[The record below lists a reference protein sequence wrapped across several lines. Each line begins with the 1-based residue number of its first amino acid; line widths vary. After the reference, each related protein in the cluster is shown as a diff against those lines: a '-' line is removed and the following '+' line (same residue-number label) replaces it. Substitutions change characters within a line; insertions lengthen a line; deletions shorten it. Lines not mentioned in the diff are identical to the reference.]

1 MFKKVLL
8 LGFLVMCPLAGQADM
23 IEAEEAFKAHRYAE
37 AFNKFLPDA
46 EKGEYIAQYYIG
58 YLYLYGLGVNKDE
71 QRALDYIQ
79 KAADHDYD
87 SAQSLLGYL
96 YDEGRVVPM
105 NKKKAISYYKKA
117 ANHGNT
123 SALLNLGL
131 AYYKGEG
138 VIKDDRTAIEM
149 SEKVPIEQQP
159 LAGRYLGDIYLSNST
174 LPDRYP
180 NAIRYYSSSAKNG
193 DVGSYFALGKIYST
207 EESGVK
213 NNEKAV
219 EFYTYAA
226 SQGYVPAQ
234 YLLGIMYVNGENV
247 ERNLFLGHA
256 WLELASIQKY
266 EPATSALKEL
276 DTDMTLSETEA
287 SKAEF
292 MRLQQEVLGKTE
304 SPFIV
309 EERLAA
315 EKAEEAKNTRTF
327 HIRRRR

>member
-1 MFKKVLL
+1 MLKKILL
-8 LGFLVMCPLAGQADM
+8 LSFLVLCPLIGKADL

-46 EKGEYIAQYYIG
+46 EKGEYIAQYYVG
-58 YLYLYGLGVNKDE
+58 YLYLYGLGINKDE

-79 KAADHDYD
+79 KSADHDYD
-87 SAQSLLGYL
+87 SAQALLGYL

-117 ANHGNT
+117 ANRGNT

-138 VIKDDRTAIEM
+138 VVKNDQTAIEM
-149 SEKVPIEQQP
+149 LGRVPIEQQP
-159 LAGRYLGDIYLSNST
+159 LAGRYLGDIYLSNPNLS
-174 LPDRYP
+174 DRYP

-193 DVGSYFALGKIYST
+193 DIGSYYALGKIYSN

-213 NNEKAV
+213 NDKKAV

-234 YLLGIMYVNGENV
+234 YLLGIMYVNGEQV

-256 WLELASIQKY
+256 WLELASTQRY
-266 EPATSALKEL
+266 EPAISALKEL
-276 DTDMTLSETEA
+276 DADMTLSEIEA

-292 MRLQQEVLGKTE
+292 MRLQQEVLGKKD
-304 SPFIV
+304 SPFV
-309 EERLAA
+309 LEERLAA
-315 EKAEEAKNTRTF
+315 EKAKEPQNTRTF